1 MNVIIAFAIVYLIIF
16 GIADLVARLFSKR
29 LFSLKSLLG
38 YSALAGFLTTV
49 AAAVVIL

>member
-1 MNVIIAFAIVYLIIF
+1 MNVIIAFAMVYLILF
-16 GIADLVARLFSKR
+16 GAANLVARLFGKR
-29 LFSLKSLLG
+29 LFTLNSLLG